1 MYIREILNNFGEFW
15 GTLGSFGELFFGEL
29 QKVPQN
35 SPKVPQKNYQI
46 LPMIVGIVFCSF
58 RLFYIFTY
66 LYVLCIA
73 FLQNWAVNTTIFE
86 LHRAMINDD
95 TGVEPNVMQ
104 KIR

>member
-1 MYIREILNNFGEFW
+1 MPWPRIVAQLYRGGGGGGGVQGELWGTFFW
-15 GTLGSFGELFFGEL
+15 GTSGNLGDFP
-29 QKVPQN
+29 KVPQN

-73 FLQNWAVNTTIFE
+73 FLQN
-86 LHRAMINDD
+86 
-95 TGVEPNVMQ
+95 
-104 KIR
+104 